1 MITIDKPFNG
11 VRYRQVHTIAT
22 AARIFGPN
30 EPTTSDVFLSI
41 GTMIEASIFCV
52 FFH

>member
-41 GTMIEASIFCV
+41 Q
-52 FFH
+52 HD